1 MSNKPRRNQ
10 NVNYLSKIKIDQ
22 VCISGK
28 LWKNFTFA
36 GEKGDFLNLFTTT
49 CSKHTENARK
59 DNFLGNEWKRLRY
72 QIRDAELYRYR
83 YREESK
89 S

>member
-1 MSNKPRRNQ
+1 MTNALRLHNNVNMSNKTRRNQ

-36 GEKGDFLNLFTTT
+36 GEKGDF
-49 CSKHTENARK
+49 
-59 DNFLGNEWKRLRY
+59 
-72 QIRDAELYRYR
+72 
-83 YREESK
+83 
-89 S
+89 